1 MRHTIKLP
9 RVAET
14 VDSVVVVEWLVA
26 AGDSVSAGQPIMRV
40 ETDKA
45 LVEVPAP
52 VGGSVVELLV
62 EPDLEI
68 ATGHPILV
76 VESA

>member
-14 VDSVVVVEWLVA
+14 VDTVVVVEWLVGP
-26 AGDSVSAGQPIMRV
+26 GDSVEAGQPIMRV

-45 LVEVPAP
+45 MVEVPAA
-52 VGGSVVELLV
+52 VGGAVVELLV

-76 VESA
+76 LESA